1 MQRQVDSCY
10 DIEIIEFYS
19 RLCLIY
25 LIMYVTGKLMWK
37 EALRDFSYAASLKS
51 DYEAPRIGKALV
63 QYQLSQKQEAIAYFL
78 LLTSKYPRFAD
89 GQAALAVMLF
99 SDKKNVEDALDR
111 WEIALEEDSRYF
123 DVDWVENIR
132 RWPPA
137 LVDDLK
143 AFKTM
148 ISSKSDGD

>member
-1 MQRQVDSCY
+1 
-10 DIEIIEFYS
+10 
-19 RLCLIY
+19 
-25 LIMYVTGKLMWK
+25 MWK
-37 EALRDFSYAASLKS
+37 EALKDFAYASSLKS

-63 QYQLSQKQEAIAYFL
+63 QYQLNQKPEAIVYFQ

-99 SDKKNVEDALDR
+99 STSNGDKSIINDALDR

-132 RWPPA
+132 RWPPL

-143 AFKTM
+143 SFKAS
-148 ISSKSDGD
+148 IAESNYNVDNK

>member
-1 MQRQVDSCY
+1 
-10 DIEIIEFYS
+10 
-19 RLCLIY
+19 
-25 LIMYVTGKLMWK
+25 MWK
-37 EALRDFSYAASLKS
+37 EALRDFTYAASLKS

-63 QYQLSQKQEAIAYFL
+63 QYQLSQKQEAIAYFQ

-89 GQAALAVMLF
+89 GQAALAVMLY

-143 AFKTM
+143 VFKTM
-148 ISSKSDGD
+148 ISTKSDEGRYQDSMQL